1 MPPGA
6 WQGNRRRDVKVQ
18 LPAELERALRN
29 CGAAL
34 QSLGAAEA
42 RISRQLAAVQADR
55 VLLSRKPFAPLGPAP
70 ELSRKAEG

>member
-1 MPPGA
+1 MGPEVAQEP
-6 WQGNRRRDVKVQ
+6 RRSSRRVQ

-42 RISRQLAAVQADR
+42 RVGRQLAAVQADMASL
-55 VLLSRKPFAPLGPAP
+55 VRKPFMPMKP
-70 ELSRKAEG
+70 